1 MVVLFNSTWPVWPYN
16 RCLLWLE
23 SGGGGRHGGVVACP
37 YPAVAVAPSPDVPS
51 ILGGMDGVWWGR
63 GREVSALLGFEP
75 YVTRSS
81 LLPLCRAG
89 GGGIDT
95 PPGRSYSCEA
105 CDSWCCSLRWRR
117 DASTPPMPVM
127 PVARASRMPSP
138 PALGSTPAGRYV
150 YRRDVSGV
158 WGAPPSV

>member
-1 MVVLFNSTWPVWPYN
+1 MVVLFKSTWPIWRYKG
-16 RCLLWLE
+16 CLLWLE

-51 ILGGMDGVWWGR
+51 RLCRLGGVWWGR
-63 GREVSALLGFEP
+63 GRKVSALLGMSLDWH
-75 YVTRSS
+75 VSS
-81 LLPLCRAG
+81 LLPLYGAG

-105 CDSWCCSLRWRR
+105 CNSRRVSCRWRR
-117 DASTPPMPVM
+117 EARTPPMPVM
-127 PVARASRMPSP
+127 PVARASRMPCP
-138 PALGSTPAGRYV
+138 PAWGSTPAGRYV
-150 YRRDVSGV
+150 YLKEVSGV